1 LSEKSLEDLLAIA
14 ERSFVRMEAQ
24 ELIGQYLEEGD
35 QSPFEKLLEN
45 LVLAGSSS
53 LSLLRDILEEIRAT
67 KSSLSLEGVDL
78 RQELIEAMAD
88 LGIQSPARV
97 SQSDSD
103 TIVPVQQWTLEDSLH
118 DISGALAA
126 EDAQLLEDVCGDTG
140 KRVAHI
146 SRKLLLLNDIEQSVM
161 DWFHCLTYEA
171 ARSLEFEIGKGTK
184 QIIH

>member
-1 LSEKSLEDLLAIA
+1 MSEKSLEDLLAIA

-35 QSPFEKLLEN
+35 QTPFEKLLEN
-45 LVLAGSSS
+45 LVLAGTSS

-88 LGIQSPARV
+88 LGIQPPPRIP
-97 SQSDSD
+97 QSNPE
-103 TIVPVQQWTLEDSLH
+103 TILPLQQFSLEDSLY
-118 DISGALAA
+118 DITGALAA
-126 EDAQLLEDVCGDTG
+126 EDAQLLEDTCGDTG

-146 SRKLLLLNDIEQSVM
+146 GRKLLLLNDIEQSVM

-171 ARSLEFEIGKGTK
+171 ARSLEFEIGRGP
-184 QIIH
+184 QQLIH

>member
-1 LSEKSLEDLLAIA
+1 MSEKSLEDLLAIA

-35 QSPFEKLLEN
+35 QTPFEKLLEN
-45 LVLAGSSS
+45 LVLAGTSS

-88 LGIQSPARV
+88 LGIQPPPRIP
-97 SQSDSD
+97 QSNPE
-103 TIVPVQQWTLEDSLH
+103 TILPLHQFSLEDSLY
-118 DISGALAA
+118 DITGSLAA
-126 EDAQLLEDVCGDTG
+126 EDAQLLEDTCGDTG

-146 SRKLLLLNDIEQSVM
+146 GRKLLLLNDIEQSVM

-171 ARSLEFEIGKGTK
+171 ARSLEFEIGRGT
-184 QIIH
+184 QQLIH